1 LIFMK
6 KRSKK
11 IQLQIDED
19 EKVTVESETP
29 FTDWAKEKDPEKKA
43 RLLSRFQ
50 SQSETKHKL
59 DKLIPETE
67 PPEFKTKTIEQLK
80 VEAVEKSENGET
92 RLTQYNIQKPQKTCY
107 IIKKNPSIVALTQL
121 NKNKIY
127 YDSEKDEFFEYVISN
142 DRKKLL
148 QKNRLDSHD
157 ILNMLAFCL
166 FTIYEEMVP
175 KRLYINKKLKEK
187 TIEIAR
193 KVSTHLGQN
202 SHGFG

>member
-1 LIFMK
+1 MFM
-6 KRSKK
+6 SKPSEK
-11 IQLQIDED
+11 APLQKGKNET
-19 EKVTVESETP
+19 VSVESETP
-29 FTDWAKEKDPEKKA
+29 FTDWATEKDPEKKA
-43 RLLSRFQ
+43 MLLSRFQ
-50 SQSETKHKL
+50 NQSETEQKL
-59 DKLIPETE
+59 DKLIPELE
-67 PPEFKTKTIEQLK
+67 PPEFKAKTIEELK
-80 VEAVEKSENGET
+80 VETVEKSENGET

-107 IIKKNPSIVALTQL
+107 IIKKNPNIVALTQL

-148 QKNRLDSHD
+148 QKNRLDRDD

-175 KRLYINKKLKEK
+175 KRLYINKKLREK
-187 TIEIAR
+187 IIGIAE